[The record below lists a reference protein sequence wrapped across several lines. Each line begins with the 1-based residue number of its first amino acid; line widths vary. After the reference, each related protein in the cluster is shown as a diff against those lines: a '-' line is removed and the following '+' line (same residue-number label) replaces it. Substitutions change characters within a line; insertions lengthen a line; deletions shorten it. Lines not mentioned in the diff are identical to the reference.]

1 MMMTT
6 TTTTTATT
14 TTTTTESTGQT
25 SLTTLLSATVNPEAI
40 EDEGTPVWV
49 PIVIVLVL
57 ALVVCGAVARFL
69 FLRRKKAAASDG
81 AAENTTGAADDKE
94 MESARNEGAPVA
106 AAVVS
111 KNRKADAAKL
121 KNKWLDLQAE
131 SETRNELHR
140 DARVSAAAY
149 LGSSER
155 DFSEDG
161 EKEEKEV
168 VRSSSSSTRT
178 DVDRTHY
185 KLIPRAKKQSEKGSA
200 FTAGYASTTAAL
212 NNTDNVVYDKVV
224 LGSKKTDDVQ
234 DFT

>member
-1 MMMTT
+1 M
-6 TTTTTATT
+6 
-14 TTTTTESTGQT
+14 
-25 SLTTLLSATVNPEAI
+25 
-40 EDEGTPVWV
+40 

-57 ALVVCGAVARFL
+57 ALVIGGAVAGFL

-81 AAENTTGAADDKE
+81 AAEKTTGAADDTE

-111 KNRKADAAKL
+111 KTRKADAAKL

-131 SETRNELHR
+131 SDTRNELHR

-149 LGSSER
+149 LSSER

-161 EKEEKEV
+161 EPQEAP
-168 VRSSSSSTRT
+168 RSSTRT

-185 KLIPRAKKQSEKGSA
+185 KLIPRAGKQKQSEKKGS
-200 FTAGYASTTAAL
+200 AGYASTTAAL
-212 NNTDNVVYDKVV
+212 NTNSEVVYDKVV
-224 LGSKKTDDVQ
+224 LGSKKTDIEE
-234 DFT
+234 FT